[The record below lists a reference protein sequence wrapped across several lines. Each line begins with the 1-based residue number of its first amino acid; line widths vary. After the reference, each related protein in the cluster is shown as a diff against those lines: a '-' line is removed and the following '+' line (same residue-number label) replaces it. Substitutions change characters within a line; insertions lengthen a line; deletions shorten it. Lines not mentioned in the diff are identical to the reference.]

1 MRTGPW
7 SLSAE
12 EERKHLK
19 FARLFVVKV
28 GTPVAT
34 HAEGGIAIARISG
47 IVEQIVQMARRGNHV
62 VIVSSGAIGHGV
74 LRMKAQ
80 AALSTSLR
88 EMRAG
93 QTHDVGSKMDLKA
106 AAAVGQSG
114 LMSMY
119 EMLFREYNMT
129 VAQILV
135 TEEDWSD
142 VGALSQLRRTTAELL
157 SLGAI
162 PIVNENDAISMRGVD
177 VMGKDDKVQW
187 DNDDI
192 AARLASGLH
201 ADGLLVLTDFEHL
214 YKRGRGGIAEP
225 MLTYDSAATLCKP
238 RDASEPSDGGAEMPE
253 TRLSRGGLEAMVE
266 SAELAIKHV
275 RAHAARPLRP
285 VSVPLHW
292 RVPRRM
298 DGRSDVDLTPP
309 ACRILCSRACGRR
322 SSFRAWTRATSRA

>member
-1 MRTGPW
+1 MAPATLQSSRSRADAMRTGPW
-7 SLSAE
+7 SLGAA

-19 FARLFVVKV
+19 FARLFVIKV

-34 HAEGGIAIARISG
+34 HAEGGIAIARIGG
-47 IVEQIVQMARRGNHV
+47 IVEQIVQLVKRGNHV
-62 VIVSSGAIGHGV
+62 VIVSSGAIGHGM

-88 EMRAG
+88 DMRAG
-93 QTHDVGSKMDLKA
+93 QSAPAETIDLKA

-119 EMLFREYNMT
+119 DMLFREYNMT

-142 VGALSQLRRTTAELL
+142 ADALSQLRATTAELL

-162 PIVNENDAISMRGVD
+162 PIVNENDAISMRGVE
-177 VMGKDDKVQW
+177 VMGADDKVQW

-201 ADGLLVLTDFEHL
+201 ADGLLVLTDFAHL
-214 YKRGRGGIAEP
+214 CTRAADGSAQP
-225 MLTYDSAATLCKP
+225 MHTFDPALPLCLPPDRAA
-238 RDASEPSDGGAEMPE
+238 GAAAGAVAGTSMPA
-253 TRLSRGGLEAMVE
+253 TRLAREGLDAMVE
-266 SAELAIKHV
+266 SAVLAIKHGV
-275 RAHAARPLRP
+275 RATIILSGMDPCNIAR
-285 VSVPLHW
+285 VI
-292 RVPRRM
+292 
-298 DGRSDVDLTPP
+298 DGEEVGTIFL
-309 ACRILCSRACGRR
+309 
-322 SSFRAWTRATSRA
+322 ATH